1 LVGIFF
7 FSNLGVRLWLK
18 TEGAEQG
25 EIEEV
30 LTVGRDE
37 EEQSDSA
44 ANGDGSLQ
52 LGSGH
57 DSALV
62 AI

>member
-1 LVGIFF
+1 
-7 FSNLGVRLWLK
+7 LWLQ
-18 TEGAEQG
+18 TEGGEQG
-25 EIEEV
+25 EIKEV

-37 EEQSDSA
+37 EEQPESA
-44 ANGDGSLQ
+44 ANGDSGLQ